1 MYLIE
6 KGRQWV
12 EARTSEVAG
21 ELGMSDVQG
30 RWLGDSEPPVYR
42 VRFGSSEQNLVFSP
56 AWLVYCSYE
65 MSQPLRGLIMME
77 IRDKLEAL
85 RRGLN

>member
-1 MYLIE
+1 MYLLE

-12 EARTSEVAG
+12 EAKTVEVAG
-21 ELGMSDVQG
+21 ELGMSVQG
-30 RWLGDSEPPVYR
+30 CWVGESDPVYR

-65 MSQPLRGLIMME
+65 MSEPLRGLIMNE
-77 IRDKLEAL
+77 IRDKLGAL
-85 RRGLN
+85 KRSPN